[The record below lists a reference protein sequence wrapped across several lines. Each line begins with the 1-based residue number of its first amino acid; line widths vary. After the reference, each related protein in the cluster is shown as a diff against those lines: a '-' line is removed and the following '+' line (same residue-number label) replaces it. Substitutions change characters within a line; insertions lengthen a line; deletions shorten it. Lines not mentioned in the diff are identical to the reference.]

1 MFKDDEDD
9 DLFADKTAKKQRG
22 KPFEQGKSGNPNGRP
37 KGSRNKTTMAML
49 ELLNEEAEAITRK
62 VIDRAKKGDMLAIKL
77 IMERVCPPRKDAPIT
92 FDLRNITTL
101 EDLIPAT
108 NQLLQSVSSGD
119 LTPQEAQM
127 IAALIEQQRKTII
140 STLPLIPID
149 DF

>member
-1 MFKDDEDD
+1 MFDDEEDEM
-9 DLFADKTAKKQRG
+9 LAVKTTKKQRG

-49 ELLNEEAEAITRK
+49 ELLDVEAEAITRR
-62 VIDRAKKGDMLAIKL
+62 VIERAKKGDMMAIKL
-77 IMERVCPPRKDAPIT
+77 VMERVCPPRKDSPIQ

-108 NQLLQSVSSGD
+108 NQLLQAVSIGD
-119 LTPQEAQM
+119 LTPQEAHM
-127 IAALIEQQRKTII
+127 IAALIEQQRKTIV
-140 STLPLIPID
+140 STHPLTPMD